1 MGQGIAIALGAVGG
15 RVTLLG
21 RSPRPIPAPLTLAT
35 PPWTAVIR
43 DAGLLLIATPDD
55 AIPAAARD
63 VAALDA
69 VRQHQ
74 VVLHLSGLLDRTA
87 LAVLQPTGA
96 ALGSF
101 HPLQTVADPA
111 SAPRRLAGAC
121 AGVEGDAR
129 AIEAGERL
137 ARLLEMRPVRI
148 AAAAKPLYH
157 AAAVIAGNYPA
168 ALASVAER
176 LARAAGIA
184 PELAGRMYLPLI
196 AGAAEN
202 LLAVGPGQALT
213 GPVRRGDLETLR
225 RHLAALPPD
234 LLPLY
239 RMLGLEAVQ
248 LAAAQG
254 LDEASAAAVRRVL
267 EQSSPGGEP

>member
-21 RSPRPIPAPLTLAT
+21 RFPRSIAAPLTLAT

-55 AIPAAARD
+55 AIPAAARH
-63 VAALDA
+63 VAGLDA
-69 VRQHQ
+69 VQQHQ

-87 LAVLQPTGA
+87 LAALETTGA

-101 HPLQTVADPA
+101 HPLQTIADPA

-129 AIEAGERL
+129 AVEAGEEL
-137 ARLLEMRPVRI
+137 ARLLGMQPVTI

-168 ALASVAER
+168 VLASVAER

-184 PELAGRMYLPLI
+184 PALAGRMYLPLI

-202 LLAVGPGQALT
+202 LRAEGPGQALT

-225 RHLAALPPD
+225 RHVAALPPD

-239 RMLGLEAVQ
+239 RVLGREAVQ
-248 LAAAQG
+248 LAAAQ
-254 LDEASAAAVRRVL
+254 
-267 EQSSPGGEP
+267 

>member
-1 MGQGIAIALGAVGG
+1 MGLGIAIALRAVGG

-21 RSPRPIPAPLTLAT
+21 RSPRSIPGPLTLAT
-35 PPWTAVIR
+35 PPWKAVIR
-43 DAGLLLIATPDD
+43 DAALLLIATPDD
-55 AIPAAARD
+55 AIPAAARH
-63 VAALDA
+63 VAGLDA
-69 VRQHQ
+69 VRQHH
-74 VVLHLSGLLDRTA
+74 VVLHLSGLLDCTA
-87 LAVLQPTGA
+87 LAALEPTGA

-101 HPLQTVADPA
+101 HPLQTIADPA
-111 SAPRRLAGAC
+111 SAPRQLAGAC

-129 AIEAGERL
+129 AIEAGEEL
-137 ARLLEMRPVRI
+137 ARMLGMHPVTI
-148 AAAAKPLYH
+148 AATAKPLYH

-168 ALASVAER
+168 VLASIAER

-184 PELAGRMYLPLI
+184 PALAGRMYLPLI

-213 GPVRRGDLETLR
+213 GPVRRGDLETLH

-234 LLPLY
+234 LLSLY
-239 RMLGLEAVQ
+239 RVLGLEAVQ

-254 LDEASAAAVRRVL
+254 LDAASAAAVRRVL
-267 EQSSPGGEP
+267 EEPSPGGEP

>member
-1 MGQGIAIALGAVGG
+1 MGQGIAIALAAVGG
-15 RVTLLG
+15 RATLLG

-43 DAGLLLIATPDD
+43 DAGVLLIATPDD

-87 LAVLQPTGA
+87 LAALQPTGA

-137 ARLLEMRPVRI
+137 ARLLGMQPVRI

-239 RMLGLEAVQ
+239 RVLGLEAVQ

-254 LDEASAAAVRRVL
+254 LDHASAAAVRRVL
-267 EQSSPGGEP
+267 EGPSPGGEP

>member
-87 LAVLQPTGA
+87 LAALQPTGA

-137 ARLLEMRPVRI
+137 ARLLGMRPVRI

-184 PELAGRMYLPLI
+184 PELAGSMYLPLI

-239 RMLGLEAVQ
+239 RVLGLEAVQ
-248 LAAAQG
+248 LAAAHG

-267 EQSSPGGEP
+267 KESSPGGEP

>member
-137 ARLLEMRPVRI
+137 ARLLGMRPVRI

-239 RMLGLEAVQ
+239 RVLGLEAVQ